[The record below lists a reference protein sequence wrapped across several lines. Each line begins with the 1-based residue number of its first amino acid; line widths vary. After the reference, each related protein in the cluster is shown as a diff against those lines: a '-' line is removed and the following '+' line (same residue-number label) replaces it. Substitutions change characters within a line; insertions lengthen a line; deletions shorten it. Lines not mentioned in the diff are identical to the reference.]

1 MLGVEE
7 RKLLLSQ
14 EATYT
19 GQVAAPSG
27 RLALP
32 SKNTGQAGSL
42 FAGQTAGRVSLFRF
56 GKANEELRWL
66 KDEAGGGRQHAFTF
80 LDAPQRAL
88 KRPIG

>member
-66 KDEAGGGRQHAFTF
+66 KDEAGGGGQHAFTF